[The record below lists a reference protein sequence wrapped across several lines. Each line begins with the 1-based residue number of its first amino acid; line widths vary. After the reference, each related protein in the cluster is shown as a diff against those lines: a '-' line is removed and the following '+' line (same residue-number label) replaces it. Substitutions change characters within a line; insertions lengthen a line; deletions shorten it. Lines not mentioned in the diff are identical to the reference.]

1 MTKTRTRILG
11 HACEL
16 FIHAGFGG
24 FSMRCLA
31 RRVGVTAP
39 ALYRHFA
46 NREEVL
52 FEVFQEAF
60 DELFRRLTRALAGA
74 TPLERFEMAD
84 DAYMDFALDHPRYFQ
99 MLHSFRQL
107 AGLDRTPA
115 KLRRRHAAIRQFW
128 TDRVRE
134 CTEAGIF
141 RPESQERIMLT
152 CWGHAYGL
160 LSLYTMRTMGTMPR
174 EVFRREYRASRRRV
188 LAGVGVEGIG
198 AMLPAPE
205 GEPGGEAHAGAEP
218 GAGRTPE
225 GREVPWH
232 S

>member
-1 MTKTRTRILG
+1 MQ
-11 HACEL
+11 
-16 FIHAGFGG
+16 AGFGG

-46 NREEVL
+46 SREEVL

-74 TPLERFEMAD
+74 TPLERFEMAG

-99 MLHSFRQL
+99 MLHYFRQL

-115 KLRRRHAAIRQFW
+115 RLRRRHAAIRQFW

-134 CTEAGIF
+134 CTEAGVF

-160 LSLYTMRTMGTMPR
+160 LSLYTMRMMESMPR
-174 EVFRREYRASRRRV
+174 EAFRREYRASRRRI
-188 LAGVGVEGIG
+188 LAGVGVEEIG
-198 AMLPAPE
+198 AMLAAPE
-205 GEPGGEAHAGAEP
+205 PGPRAAEHAGAET
-218 GAGRTPE
+218 GAVRTPE
-225 GREVPWH
+225 GREVAWQE
-232 S
+232 